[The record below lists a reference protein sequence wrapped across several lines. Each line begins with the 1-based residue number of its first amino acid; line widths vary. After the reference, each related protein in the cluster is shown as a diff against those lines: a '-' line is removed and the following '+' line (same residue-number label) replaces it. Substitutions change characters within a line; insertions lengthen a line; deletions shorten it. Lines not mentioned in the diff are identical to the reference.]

1 MSASHAKNRD
11 DHAPS
16 NDLKG
21 YPISGQERDDIFSV
35 IAAVLH
41 LGNIPVQQDKDGY
54 AVLDKNG
61 PAAKTC
67 ARMLSCPHLEL
78 VNALMLRKIQAGEL
92 GSGDSYEV
100 KQTRQQVMDSRD
112 ALARSLY
119 ERMFSKL
126 VAFINTSFGRP
137 GDARS
142 TVSIL
147 DIFGFEHFQKNYFEQ
162 LCINFANEKL
172 QGHFNEFNF
181 SLEVKEYE
189 RERIQWSYN
198 DFTFE
203 SNDKCIDLIE
213 AKRTGILALL
223 DEQCIMPN
231 GSDATFCM
239 KLGSEI
245 QSHPHFHMVKMNTA
259 QFTVKHYA
267 AHVTYDAQGFCF
279 KNKDPVLPAIVEL
292 MATRTSPYVRSLF
305 EPEALTAVSG
315 ASLVTPTRGRSTIIF
330 ESVTMKFK
338 KQLIDL
344 MGRINAAQPHFVRC
358 INPNPDKV
366 PGVLA
371 PEMILDQ
378 VRESLPPLSNC
389 RAQGAHGLV
398 STMSEG

>member
-1 MSASHAKNRD
+1 
-11 DHAPS
+11 
-16 NDLKG
+16 
-21 YPISGQERDDIFSV
+21 
-35 IAAVLH
+35 
-41 LGNIPVQQDKDGY
+41 
-54 AVLDKNG
+54 
-61 PAAKTC
+61 
-67 ARMLSCPHLEL
+67 
-78 VNALMLRKIQAGEL
+78 
-92 GSGDSYEV
+92 
-100 KQTRQQVMDSRD
+100 
-112 ALARSLY
+112 
-119 ERMFSKL
+119 MFSKL

-245 QSHPHFHMVKMNTA
+245 QSHPHFHMV
-259 QFTVKHYA
+259 Q
-267 AHVTYDAQGFCF
+267 
-279 KNKDPVLPAIVEL
+279 
-292 MATRTSPYVRSLF
+292 
-305 EPEALTAVSG
+305 
-315 ASLVTPTRGRSTIIF
+315 
-330 ESVTMKFK
+330 
-338 KQLIDL
+338 
-344 MGRINAAQPHFVRC
+344 
-358 INPNPDKV
+358 
-366 PGVLA
+366 
-371 PEMILDQ
+371 
-378 VRESLPPLSNC
+378 
-389 RAQGAHGLV
+389 
-398 STMSEG
+398 